1 MAYSGHYTTTGNLEI
16 KKTSFSTSF
25 PGPDFS
31 NANDQNLETNLMNKV
46 VHNDGFEMFKELCSE
61 NYELL
66 AEIRLLRKLTSHDHL
81 MML

>member
-46 VHNDGFEMFKELCSE
+46 VHNDGFEMF
-61 NYELL
+61 
-66 AEIRLLRKLTSHDHL
+66 
-81 MML
+81 